1 MTEVRAATPQDALG
15 VARVHVRSW
24 QVAYR
29 GLVAQDYLD
38 RLRPADKAS
47 RYTFDRSG
55 PEMPATLIAVEQEEI
70 WGFATTGPS
79 QDTDLPNLRELW
91 AIYVDPQHW
100 GQGVGRLLMTAARDR
115 LRGDGARE
123 ALLWV
128 FAGNERARRFC
139 EIDGWRA
146 DGARRTEAI
155 GDLAMEEVR
164 YRCALI

>member
-115 LRGDGARE
+115 L
-123 ALLWV
+123 
-128 FAGNERARRFC
+128 
-139 EIDGWRA
+139 
-146 DGARRTEAI
+146 
-155 GDLAMEEVR
+155 AMERVKLCCGFLPEMNALGDSMRSTDGGLTVLAVR
-164 YRCALI
+164 RPSAT

>member
-1 MTEVRAATPQDALG
+1 M
-15 VARVHVRSW
+15 HVRSW

-47 RYTFDRSG
+47 RYTFERSG

-115 LRGDGARE
+115 APGRWSA
-123 ALLWV
+123 
-128 FAGNERARRFC
+128 
-139 EIDGWRA
+139 
-146 DGARRTEAI
+146 
-155 GDLAMEEVR
+155 
-164 YRCALI
+164 